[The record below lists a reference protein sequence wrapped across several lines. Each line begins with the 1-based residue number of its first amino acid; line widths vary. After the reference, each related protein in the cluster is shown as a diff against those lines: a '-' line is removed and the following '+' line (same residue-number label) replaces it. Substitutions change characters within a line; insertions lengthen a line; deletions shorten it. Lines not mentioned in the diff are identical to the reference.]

1 MATTSVQ
8 VTIHIPLS
16 PDGHGASPDNY
27 LHCCANNLRATG
39 SVGRRN
45 EAVVDGGVV
54 ALCVGGGWRF
64 EEFSP
69 ARGCGVERAGRQTD
83 QRLHSI
89 GSWGFDFDVKMMDDG
104 IIQ

>member
-1 MATTSVQ
+1 M
-8 VTIHIPLS
+8 
-16 PDGHGASPDNY
+16 
-27 LHCCANNLRATG
+27 
-39 SVGRRN
+39 
-45 EAVVDGGVV
+45 DGGVV

-83 QRLHSI
+83 QRLHSLE
-89 GSWGFDFDVKMMDDG
+89 GHFDFDVKMMDDG

>member
-54 ALCVGGGWRF
+54 ALCVGGGGGSKSFRPP
-64 EEFSP
+64 EVVVSS
-69 ARGCGVERAGRQTD
+69 ARGDRQTNVCTA
-83 QRLHSI
+83 LEAGASTLT
-89 GSWGFDFDVKMMDDG
+89 
-104 IIQ
+104 